1 MADTGKSIKA
11 ECAQHAHI
19 ENALAAAQAE
29 YPEIAKARTADM
41 AGKYSYDY
49 ADIADILTAVRP
61 VLAKHG
67 LSISQPTRIQG
78 DALVVSTQLRFRPA
92 SGEAEIIESEYP
104 VCKASG
110 AHQEMGKALTYARR
124 YALCSL
130 LGVAPARED
139 DDGQGAAKAAAP
151 ERRQTTASQQKIT
164 PPAEQKAPMTPTD
177 RMKNFKIKLSGAAD
191 SDAAIV
197 LWESPRAEELREA
210 LTPEQNKELLAYYG
224 QVMSRFEEG
233 AFA

>member
-1 MADTGKSIKA
+1 MADGSAKA
-11 ECAQHAHI
+11 KIECAIHAHI
-19 ENALAAAQAE
+19 EQALAAAQGE
-29 YPEIAKARTADM
+29 YPEIAKGRTAE
-41 AGKYSYDY
+41 AGKFSYDY
-49 ADIADILTAVRP
+49 ADISDILTAMRP

-78 DALVVSTQLRFRPA
+78 DALVVSTQLRFRPP
-92 SGEAEIIESEYP
+92 SGDAEIIESEYP

-139 DDGQGAAKAAAP
+139 EDGQGAAKAAAP
-151 ERRQTTASQQKIT
+151 ERRQEAPAQKVT
-164 PPAEQKAPMTPTD
+164 PPEPKRDLTPAE
-177 RMKNFKIKLSGAAD
+177 RMKNFKIKLSQVKT
-191 SDAAIV
+191 SDEAIV
-197 LWESPRAEELREA
+197 LWESPRAEELRAA
-210 LTPEQNKELLAYYG
+210 LTNEQRAELADYYG
-224 QVMSRFEEG
+224 QVCSREG

>member
-1 MADTGKSIKA
+1 MADGSAKA
-11 ECAQHAHI
+11 KIECAIHAHI
-19 ENALAAAQAE
+19 EQALAAAQGE
-29 YPEIAKARTADM
+29 YPEIAKSRTAE
-41 AGKYSYDY
+41 AGKFSYDY
-49 ADIADILTAVRP
+49 ADISDILTAMRP

-78 DALVVSTQLRFRPA
+78 DALVVSTQLRFRPP

-151 ERRQTTASQQKIT
+151 ERRQT
-164 PPAEQKAPMTPTD
+164 PAYEQKVTPVAEPKREMTPVE
-177 RMKNFKIKLSGAAD
+177 RMKNFKIKLSQQKD
-191 SDAAIV
+191 PDEVIV
-197 LWESPRAEELREA
+197 LWESPRAEELRAA
-210 LTPEQNKELLAYYG
+210 LSDEQNKELAGYYG
-224 QVMSRFEEG
+224 QVLSRFESVD
-233 AFA
+233 A